1 MKLERYEKPATTLLT
16 LEETT
21 LMAGSGHDRNEA
33 DSKQRNEVVWQPAND
48 SDKITL
54 PHYNIWND

>member
-1 MKLERYEKPATTLLT
+1 MKLERYEKPATTIIT
-16 LEETT
+16 LENNT
-21 LMAGSGHDRNEA
+21 LMAGQSNNEVE
-33 DSKQRNEVVWQPAND
+33 SKQQKIEWQPDND

>member
-1 MKLERYEKPATTLLT
+1 MKVERYIKPATTILT

-21 LMAGSGHDRNEA
+21 LMAGSGHDHDWA
-33 DSKQRNEVVWQPAND
+33 DSKQQKIEWQPDND

>member
-1 MKLERYEKPATTLLT
+1 MKLERYIKPATTIIT
-16 LEETT
+16 LENTA
-21 LMAGSGHDRNEA
+21 LMAGQSNNEVE
-33 DSKQRNEVVWQPAND
+33 SKQQKIEWQADND